1 MSGCIFFFQ
10 KSSAICLYT
19 AVPDLGNV
27 FYIFKNCTNICM
39 CVFWPVFQ
47 NLFPNILGNMR
58 PRKILHGRVYIKTR
72 EINAIRQ
79 EIRNQLRTASYSR
92 IIVAWN
98 LNVSKNLINLL
109 VPNATLSLL
118 PENIRKLQGLI

>member
-1 MSGCIFFFQ
+1 MSGCTLFFQ
-10 KSSAICLYT
+10 KSSAICLST

-27 FYIFKNCTNICM
+27 FYIFKNRTNICM

-47 NLFPNILGNMR
+47 NLFPNILENMG

-98 LNVSKNLINLL
+98 LNVSKNLINLF
-109 VPNATLSLL
+109 VPNVTLSLL

>member
-1 MSGCIFFFQ
+1 
-10 KSSAICLYT
+10 
-19 AVPDLGNV
+19 
-27 FYIFKNCTNICM
+27 
-39 CVFWPVFQ
+39 
-47 NLFPNILGNMR
+47 MR

>member
-1 MSGCIFFFQ
+1 MSGCTLVFQ

-27 FYIFKNCTNICM
+27 FYIFKNRTNICM

-47 NLFPNILGNMR
+47 NLFPNILENMG

-98 LNVSKNLINLL
+98 LNVSKNLINLF